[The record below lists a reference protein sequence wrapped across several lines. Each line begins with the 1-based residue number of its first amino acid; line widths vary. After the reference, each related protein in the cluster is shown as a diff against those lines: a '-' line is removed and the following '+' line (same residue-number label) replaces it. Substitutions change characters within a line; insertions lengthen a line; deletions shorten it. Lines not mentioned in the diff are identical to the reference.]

1 MRRLCLFMA
10 MVLCVPLF
18 LSAAGESGTFTVKI
32 ISEVDLTGTD
42 FSTSTGFNAKFRRFS
57 DADGYLAD
65 ELWSDPVTYKS
76 YERLTVDASS
86 NMKECFILT
95 CEYTQEL
102 FTLESRLRPGYEAQL
117 AAGKVPE
124 GNFDLFRVTLLAQE
138 SDGGSYSLTMEK
150 LFKVP
155 TCWLI
160 DKIRSGEPIVAN
172 VIFTKDL
179 YNRPDFVLSR
189 VDDLEI
195 SKLREESAK
204 TRIIKDAVFLDV
216 TTEISYTADQVKNW
230 IYLSVPYSAKMSV
243 YDADGNIVHRAGIG
257 QGVTNGYWLRVYNGK
272 RRAKYSKEDEATF
285 TGELKTLKMFDE
297 YQDGNDNPTVSDG
310 QGFILGIGD
319 DVKTPVRVVW
329 EKTNKTEYTII
340 TGEHTHELE
349 YHQSEVIGTDGKID
363 ESYSGWHLIGSGTF
377 MVLKHANGGFA
388 YQVPVG
394 GGYRSVIYQ
403 ETPNNDLLLQKDL
416 YPFTSF
422 YVQTSGNIAFSNVAY
437 DYSSSNPAFLKASE
451 KEAEKQIFDFCLCS
465 EKYDTV
471 QAHVT
476 LDPQGSTRYEI
487 GKDLLCRLADGGKAP
502 QFYTIDINDHPLAY
516 ANLPLEAGAVKLG
529 YVAGE
534 AGSYSIALDARY
546 ASRLQSVL
554 LSDILTGRTCE
565 LTTSSYD
572 FSTEKGT
579 FDDRF
584 VVTVTLAP
592 EIPSAN
598 EYLSSADRLT
608 VWSNGGQTVVD
619 GLEVDSTVFVFDAT
633 GRCVY
638 SVVAAQESLQLPS
651 LNAGVYLIKC
661 GTKFAK
667 VALYR

>member
-1 MRRLCLFMA
+1 MRKLCLFMA

-18 LSAAGESGTFTVKI
+18 LSAADVLGTFTVKVV
-32 ISEVDLTGTD
+32 SEVDLTDPDGSNPLDEFSEGIGYSVPGT
-42 FSTSTGFNAKFRRFS
+42 KI
-57 DADGYLAD
+57 DG
-65 ELWSDPVTYKS
+65 VTYKG
-76 YERLTVDASS
+76 YEKLTVDANSRV
-86 NMKECFILT
+86 KECFSVT
-95 CEYTQEL
+95 CEYTQDL
-102 FTLESRLRPGYEAQL
+102 FTLEPILRDKYNAVL
-117 AAGKVPE
+117 AEGKVPAE
-124 GNFDLFRVTLLAQE
+124 NFNVFRIRLYRKTAAGSWETVEKIFRVPA
-138 SDGGSYSLTMEK
+138 
-150 LFKVP
+150 
-155 TCWLI
+155 CWLI

-172 VIFTKDL
+172 AIFTEDMTGSV
-179 YNRPDFVLSR
+179 DFVIVR

-195 SKLREESAK
+195 SKLREASAK
-204 TRIIKDAVFLDV
+204 TRIIKDAIFLDV

-272 RRAKYSKEDEATF
+272 RRSEYSKEDEAAF

-329 EKTNKTEYTII
+329 EKTNKTEFTII

-349 YHQSEVIGTDGKID
+349 YHQSKVIGTDGKID

-516 ANLPLEAGAVKLG
+516 ANLPLETGAVKLG